1 MNEQNEITNETYI
14 SDYSSAF
21 PLERLIFPDFKSVR
35 MALNTNTNDEIYC
48 TTNDGHFIIFNTTT
62 DQEVFNT
69 QIDLPYT
76 HLTQSKIVYNKWNN
90 HVYWIYYGIDATTSP
105 LVFGTSVSGFLDFN
119 ATNRE
124 FVDTQSADNSHGY
137 IDIFI
142 HPARERYYLSVIC
155 TGSSKSEIRICNF
168 SNICL
173 NTYYVDLGYDNM
185 YFIHHFDYLPPLDSG
200 LNSWI
205 YCLPDSR
212 IPVTFTVDA
221 ILLDGDNDFADM
233 EIQNLNGYSVTSG
246 FYDQSLKRY
255 YLGYDVMTGYING
268 VYVYDFSQDI
278 FNPDLLLQ
286 DKRNAKPVNFC
297 FNPEDHL
304 VYCVFYDAIH
314 SYDMDLDIELNDD
327 YLYEPLLNAYYDDSR
342 NEVVAINYTG
352 GKIEKFDPIT
362 LNEDTDPLII
372 GSFVPKGVYCSGADK
387 VLLYN
392 QLNNYHSFLCL
403 YDESTG
409 SMNYYNTP
417 NNGSIN
423 SMAYDPDHDVAY
435 IAQSSRIQ
443 IFDCY
448 NNTFPYDPL
457 LISNCIKIFYGENQ
471 KLYVLRKVFDSPNI
485 YKMMIFDTQDFPTID
500 LIDELTVCQST
511 GILNDANF
519 YYNDHLNDP
528 EVYCSIFDMEESYG
542 YFAAIDATYDV
553 LITNPSIQIARPSKM
568 EYNSIDTLI
577 YFKCSDYSVGVLDR
591 SDWQLNTVNTGAIFY
606 DIAYSEHTNTL
617 YLTCNDGKIRFIKGK
632 NLLQTDLYITDLPVT
647 LLYDNVNN
655 RMFIHAYTVQ
665 TIDDNPF

>member
-1 MNEQNEITNETYI
+1 MKTQILLSYLNLTKRSTRNFFISLITLILCLSFGYSCFSQDTIYFDSSYYQLKIYHVYNLNNGSKGINPFSLQSDFLYHKSWIPDYTKGTLPLKFCYIPGENKYYIYGDRKILVMNEQNEITNETYI

-417 NNGSIN
+417 NL
-423 SMAYDPDHDVAY
+423 DKP
-435 IAQSSRIQ
+435 
-443 IFDCY
+443 
-448 NNTFPYDPL
+448 
-457 LISNCIKIFYGENQ
+457 E
-471 KLYVLRKVFDSPNI
+471 PNR
-485 YKMMIFDTQDFPTID
+485 
-500 LIDELTVCQST
+500 
-511 GILNDANF
+511 NF
-519 YYNDHLNDP
+519 
-528 EVYCSIFDMEESYG
+528 
-542 YFAAIDATYDV
+542 
-553 LITNPSIQIARPSKM
+553 
-568 EYNSIDTLI
+568 
-577 YFKCSDYSVGVLDR
+577 
-591 SDWQLNTVNTGAIFY
+591 
-606 DIAYSEHTNTL
+606 
-617 YLTCNDGKIRFIKGK
+617 
-632 NLLQTDLYITDLPVT
+632 
-647 LLYDNVNN
+647 
-655 RMFIHAYTVQ
+655 
-665 TIDDNPF
+665 